1 MMLMKIETDKKGS
14 LVVRSDGAT
23 RTYNKPLNEVITETL
38 MGLEFNKEDAK
49 IDCPLDNLESFIK
62 KNFLVWI
69 DESEISEDHIVYIV
83 AIQMK
88 NSLIKQFRTLKENG
102 MPSLLE
108 EAEDWSRDFIEQFN
122 SDQQNT
128 L

>member
-1 MMLMKIETDKKGS
+1 MILMTIETDKKGS
-14 LVVRSDGAT
+14 LVVRRDGDT

-38 MGLEFNKEDAK
+38 FSLGFEKEDAT
-49 IDCPLDNLESFIK
+49 IDCSLDNLESFIK

-69 DESEISEDHIVYIV
+69 DETELTEDHTVYIV

-88 NSLIKQFRTLKENG
+88 NSLIKQFRTSKENG
-102 MPSLLE
+102 MTALFE

-122 SDQQNT
+122 SDQENT